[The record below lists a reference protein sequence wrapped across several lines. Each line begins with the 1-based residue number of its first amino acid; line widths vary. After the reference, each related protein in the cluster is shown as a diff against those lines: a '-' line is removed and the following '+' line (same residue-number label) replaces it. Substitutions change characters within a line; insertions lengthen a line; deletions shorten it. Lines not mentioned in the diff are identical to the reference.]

1 MGIITYKCPNCG
13 GGLTFNAG
21 KQKFRCEF
29 CLSEFTQEELD
40 EIEKREL
47 KKTEGKTEPQEDT
60 VKKSGVN
67 GKITGKVVGMHTV
80 KKPQPV
86 EGEQAAEGPQAVHKT
101 RTAAA
106 AAGTFGS
113 AGQKAAAPESTKQ
126 KAAVSES
133 TGREMTDTTGST
145 GKKKT
150 VTPIMYNC
158 PSCGAQI
165 VTDDTTAASFCYYC
179 HNPIVLEERLRG
191 DFKPDY
197 VIPFQIDK
205 KKAQEIFTQWISK
218 KKYVPDYFYSPSQI
232 ESMTGVYFPYWLYSC
247 QVKGDLQAEGK
258 TVRVWDMGGLR
269 YTETKVY
276 DISRQGDMDVN
287 SVARNALK
295 KANRKLID
303 GVLPYRLNEKKD
315 FSMGYLSGFMAENR
329 DMEKDSFVKEV
340 KDEVRQ
346 FALSNLKNQVSNYT
360 SLQIRKNEAELTG
373 EVWANALLP
382 VWTVTYNDKARGKI
396 YYFALNGQTGK
407 IWGELPVDN
416 KKLAVLFL
424 SIFIPVFIILLFIG
438 YWI

>member
-40 EIEKREL
+40 EIAKREL
-47 KKTEGKTEPQEDT
+47 KKTENNTKAQEST
-60 VKKSGVN
+60 AKEAGAN
-67 GKITGKVVGMHTV
+67 GKITGKVVGVHTV

-86 EGEQAAEGPQAVHKT
+86 EGEQAAEGTQAVHKT
-101 RTAAA
+101 RTAA

-113 AGQKAAAPESTKQ
+113 AGQKAAEPVSSGQ
-126 KAAVSES
+126 KTAASGSAGQE
-133 TGREMTDTTGST
+133 TADTAGST

-150 VTPIMYNC
+150 VTPIVYSC

>member
-47 KKTEGKTEPQEDT
+47 KKTEGKTETQEDT

-86 EGEQAAEGPQAVHKT
+86 EGEQAAERTQTVHKT

-106 AAGTFGS
+106 AGTFGS
-113 AGQKAAAPESTKQ
+113 PGQKAAAAESTKQ
-126 KAAVSES
+126 KTAVSGS

>member
-47 KKTEGKTEPQEDT
+47 KKTEGKTETQEDT
-60 VKKSGVN
+60 VKNPGVN
-67 GKITGKVVGMHTV
+67 GKITGKVVGVHTV

-86 EGEQAAEGPQAVHKT
+86 EGEQAAEGTQAVHKT

-113 AGQKAAAPESTKQ
+113 AGQKTAAAESTKQ
-126 KAAVSES
+126 KAAAPGS